1 LPQGQQVSPK
11 IQELYLRQILDGDK
25 SVGLSKGLI
34 DLMKEYMVVKNWPE
48 ENRKRY
54 NTFYL
59 SSNLEIECPEKLKTR
74 EDLLR

>member
-48 ENRKRY
+48 EK
-54 NTFYL
+54 
-59 SSNLEIECPEKLKTR
+59 S
-74 EDLLR
+74 